1 MNDTLK
7 LLVDLICYKAQAHM
21 CLDTSFREVKYWTC
35 LQGSFGD
42 PKGSFH
48 YPKSTIL
55 RDNLRRR
62 DVGVVHIAFKTVPHL
77 VLCNFLLTYAYL
89 YIVLNF

>member
-42 PKGSFH
+42 PK
-48 YPKSTIL
+48 
-55 RDNLRRR
+55 
-62 DVGVVHIAFKTVPHL
+62 
-77 VLCNFLLTYAYL
+77 
-89 YIVLNF
+89 